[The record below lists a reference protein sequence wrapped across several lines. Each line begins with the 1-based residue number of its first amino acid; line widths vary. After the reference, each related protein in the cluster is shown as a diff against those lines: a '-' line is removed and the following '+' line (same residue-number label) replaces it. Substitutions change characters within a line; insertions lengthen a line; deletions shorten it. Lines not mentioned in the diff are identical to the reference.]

1 MMRVRFPPGAHSMRV
16 IYFSYMQQ
24 MHLDDI
30 KEKAFPILRNAHI
43 NKAALFGS
51 YVRGDNTEKSD
62 IDILVA
68 FPENTT
74 LIDVVRLKKK
84 LEEQLQKNV
93 DLVSYNAISPLL
105 KHSILKY
112 QYPLL

>member
-1 MMRVRFPPGAHSMRV
+1 MNNIQS
-16 IYFSYMQQ
+16 IQNK
-24 MHLDDI
+24 I
-30 KEKAFPILRNAHI
+30 IPILKQANI
-43 NKAALFGS
+43 KKAALFGS

-74 LIDVVRLKKK
+74 LLDLVRLQRHLEKNLSKK
-84 LEEQLQKNV
+84 V
-93 DLVSYNAISPLL
+93 DIVSYNAISPLI
-105 KHSILKY
+105 KDSILKY